1 MSVGEDGG
9 DTATLLGLARWV
21 DTPLS
26 VLTTA
31 MACPSVRAA
40 LTLRLVCLTQPVTLI
55 SPSVWPTVVR
65 SKLTWR
71 ARNRGRCPRGV
82 AGCRR
87 GRDPPVGPGEF
98 TAELAST
105 GNGIVLTDNSGGV
118 TGTFTVTPANGSRA
132 AEALGLLAHFGNVIS
147 GEDRSMVAV
156 ESLFTHLK
164 ALERA
169 LLQNDNWSI
178 ERAAKDLQDDLD
190 RLIDV
195 RGAAGARGDRLL
207 LAKDRES
214 ELSIMEASLLGEAV
228 TWI

>member
-1 MSVGEDGG
+1 
-9 DTATLLGLARWV
+9 
-21 DTPLS
+21 
-26 VLTTA
+26 
-31 MACPSVRAA
+31 PS
-40 LTLRLVCLTQPVTLI
+40 
-55 SPSVWPTVVR
+55 
-65 SKLTWR
+65 
-71 ARNRGRCPRGV
+71 
-82 AGCRR
+82 
-87 GRDPPVGPGEF
+87 EF
-98 TAELAST
+98 TAELSST

-132 AEALGLLAHFGNVIS
+132 AEALGLLAPVSGNVIS
-147 GEDRSMVAV
+147 GEDRSMVAI

-195 RGAAGARGDRLL
+195 RGAAGARGERLL

-214 ELSIMEASLLGEAV
+214 ELSIMEASLLGEARDLDLTDAALQLTNLEQQLQATLAV
-228 TWI
+228 TARMQQLTLLNWLG